1 MEISILE
8 KTREV
13 VIEPM
18 SLVLNNVVSLQ
29 KMLFKISVLL
39 TEISLDR
46 NNGKFYEEVVAL
58 LQVLPVML
66 KFNKVRFKYP
76 LLLTIW
82 NQSSYEFIRVM
93 LFNAIFFVKL
103 KKKNIIN

>member
-1 MEISILE
+1 MRFEN
-8 KTREV
+8 TREV
-13 VIEPM
+13 DIEPM
-18 SLVLNNVVSLQ
+18 SPVLNKVVSLQ
-29 KMLFKISVLL
+29 KTLFKILVLL

-46 NNGKFYEEVVAL
+46 NNGKFYEEVVVL

-82 NQSSYEFIRVM
+82 KLSS
-93 LFNAIFFVKL
+93 
-103 KKKNIIN
+103 